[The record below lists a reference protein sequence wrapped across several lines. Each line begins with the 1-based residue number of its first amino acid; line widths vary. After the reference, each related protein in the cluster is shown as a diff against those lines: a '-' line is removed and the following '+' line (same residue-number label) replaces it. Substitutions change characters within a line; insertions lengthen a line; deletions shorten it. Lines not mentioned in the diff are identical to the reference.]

1 MPQIRRIRIVNIS
14 YNNGKRLI
22 PDELFDLTDETGRA
36 GLNTLISLINGGGKS
51 VLVQLMM
58 QPVLPRAHASSRK
71 IEEFFTRSG
80 DHGFILLE
88 WMLDKNPMSIFEAD
102 LSYMT
107 MA

>member
-22 PDELFDLTDETGRA
+22 PDELFDLTDENGSA

-58 QPVLPRAHASSRK
+58 QPYLSA
-71 IEEFFTRSG
+71 
-80 DHGFILLE
+80 ILRLVGS
-88 WMLDKNPMSIFEAD
+88 PSVFPSHIFANCIK
-102 LSYMT
+102 LSL
-107 MA
+107 